1 MIAIL
6 DQIDLLSEKALEAV
20 NLRGDDLADNCL
32 KALRKKGATFDD
44 EFIESLASG
53 KQQEDPDIEAFRQQV
68 CHWTLIAESYSF
80 KKQSYVYLPLFY
92 QDNRHET

>member
-1 MIAIL
+1 MELFISSLICKVIIL
-6 DQIDLLSEKALEAV
+6 ISTVGQIDLLSEKALEAV

-53 KQQEDPDIEAFRQQV
+53 RQQEDPDIEAFRQQV
-68 CHWTLIAESYSF
+68 LHGMGSLS
-80 KKQSYVYLPLFY
+80 
-92 QDNRHET
+92 